1 MDEKQRRQQLL
12 RKALLFQ
19 QIHLTVVFEDSF
31 LKEMGKRGLLKFQD
45 NILDE
50 IIFIDKQLGLRI

>member
-1 MDEKQRRQQLL
+1 MDEKQRRQHQL

-19 QIHLTVVFEDSF
+19 QIHLTVILEDSF
-31 LKEMGKRGLLKFQD
+31 IKEIGRRGLLKFRD

>member
-1 MDEKQRRQQLL
+1 MDEKQRRQLLL

-31 LKEMGKRGLLKFQD
+31 LKEMSKRGLLEFQD